1 MARGNYYVAK
11 TPPWPLLL
19 RLCPPYMAAAL
30 EFLLNF
36 LRNLL
41 WKLRGFI
48 PRCFN
53 FKSWALILA
62 FLARKFGL
70 WNPWNNGKGR
80 FRRSEQA
87 EHSLPGTGALAGV
100 RLDEG
105 QDQAI
110 ACSTIP
116 PSARPLVV
124 AAPSF
129 QASHAGPANL
139 TARPQHDHPQAYP
152 PLAFDAGMH
161 SNHSCASI
169 QSRASDRLSII
180 QSQSYESLHSSLGK
194 PKGNPKA
201 SHRQFGSGPSTDRLE
216 GSSNVHASSGI
227 TGIYSCR
234 WAESSASVVVEVE
247 NPSTESF
254 PRSELV
260 DSPTPEESYS
270 IGSPTLH
277 SSPASKPLNLPE
289 ESPQFTPTPSL
300 ILDLILPEHRIL
312 QMINSEQVPRYTK
325 GVTTPRE
332 EEL

>member
-1 MARGNYYVAK
+1 
-11 TPPWPLLL
+11 
-19 RLCPPYMAAAL
+19 
-30 EFLLNF
+30 
-36 LRNLL
+36 
-41 WKLRGFI
+41 
-48 PRCFN
+48 
-53 FKSWALILA
+53 
-62 FLARKFGL
+62 
-70 WNPWNNGKGR
+70 
-80 FRRSEQA
+80 
-87 EHSLPGTGALAGV
+87 
-100 RLDEG
+100 
-105 QDQAI
+105 
-110 ACSTIP
+110 
-116 PSARPLVV
+116 
-124 AAPSF
+124 
-129 QASHAGPANL
+129 
-139 TARPQHDHPQAYP
+139 
-152 PLAFDAGMH
+152 MH

-325 GVTTPRE
+325 GVTVPHERRSYDISPLTTKFPHVLEHRDNGPGQGLPE
-332 EEL
+332 VDCAPWEAATHPDGALYFFDEDRRLFTDTNMLDPVLRKRWMISITTYRRFYVTKKS